1 MAEGQQ
7 EDSGQQIVFP
17 CDLPTWDDL
26 KLLLQGL
33 KTVQTT
39 DDLVPALDHVYEVAH
54 SRQKVSKRGK
64 HSRRARGRKPPKRDR
79 DSHVSGLAWFIQNVL
94 GEEERRDFFGKTL
107 PCIADRALELGELKP
122 ASGLKIS
129 QRQRGGSVVL
139 QRRFV
144 ASVVAHTFL
153 CTFPKGRNAALNV
166 FNFTRFFN
174 VVFVAGRRETQ
185 VAKLRCILHYFE
197 RLAED
202 PEGPQGNITFTR
214 KVLSEEHLPSWDTWL
229 SCDKQLCPVT
239 VVHQGVIED
248 SGSHTLQMDFANKL
262 IGGGVLNQ
270 GRVQE
275 EIRFCICPELIT
287 SMLFMEK
294 MDANE
299 AIQIAGF
306 EQFSHYTGYGR
317 TLGYG
322 GDCKDNSEVNADGNI
337 ETTLC
342 AIDAQN
348 YNRRKHDEQ
357 YKQGNLLRDLNKA
370 YVGFSPPL
378 DERPPA
384 IGPDR
389 QDKLEIDQSSSWS
402 DDDFHTAFGSFEEE
416 HNIEVSAMGS
426 VWEDLPGSVWED
438 LPGSVWEDL
447 PFNSDEDEQGV
458 AMVPMATD
466 WCMDDITTG
475 PSASPV
481 SRLHPKRRQER
492 AFSPSSQESGSS
504 EYFDAVENIELTSP
518 RGSIEEENIHFR
530 HHMVQNFAI
539 SLAKNLLHE
548 SAMTAASVME
558 GVQNFEIQ
566 EPSHVTTKPQ
576 PLRLQPIAESPIR
589 EAVDVARAFGEG
601 NRKVISILDSYA
613 ASVVNTAFVDGS
625 KLSQTDAAGVDQV
638 TTVEADSSGAE
649 AYLDNSME
657 LGSSSFEFAK
667 GSLVRPS
674 PQIDES
680 VQYESIATRIV
691 GKILD
696 EVSVC
701 VTAPPEEADAIPHDD
716 SKEEDER
723 YTTGQSNGEDL
734 IYTGDQTVG
743 EMEDTISDIVGEI
756 SITVPISSASASV
769 PDTPPPSPATPSQI
783 RMAQSAKLDHGELA
797 SKLSTTMFSVETEDQ
812 SEAADAPSDE
822 RRGSVCGI
830 NHFAED
836 MSWSIMCEATYKAS
850 QVSDSRRS
858 SICNTSSTSESK
870 RTSITE
876 EFFQYLA
883 AQNLKS
889 EGRLSR
895 RGSGVASACSSRR
908 SSACSAMEEFYQA
921 LTGKDYMEEKR
932 RGSKASDTKE
942 NVLLLC
948 PESFSSPALSEGS
961 KHVRAGRRSEPHI
974 SVEMAMFGATSVSR
988 PRSSSL
994 KEHTSREEDSS
1005 QALNFPNSPPKNGL
1019 SAGGSPHRVNR
1030 FATDLAGDIINNSLS
1045 SLPEKSGEGGMTPQ
1059 GRGVTDKRSTFRNI
1073 SCTSDTVVTRTSTLT
1088 EAGISTKMTS
1098 SRRGSMPSISEDP
1111 LPGRRGKRQSLP
1123 CTFSDSLVDTLT
1135 PDVLEGCLLMSR
1147 NSITASYEK
1156 IAEEMSKDIINAV
1169 AEHLVEQEVTTQHA
1183 AEHIAHTLSSSILQD
1198 ALGSVHEAKDDT
1210 VLDLGNT
1217 VEKYAENV
1225 VQEVLENVLS
1235 RPKIA
1240 VDLYDESPTT
1250 DSSISII
1257 SSSEL
1262 PSQQSSDS
1270 FCEVVHDDL
1279 NLVGSL
1285 GRGCPSCVS
1294 SSSSIS
1300 VISNGEVTATHH
1312 IERYSEALVEDILN
1326 IAKKEA
1332 FSGEK
1337 SSSVENF
1344 SEQVVTGII
1353 GSVLE
1358 ELQPKFHG
1366 GGLAF
1371 DSKSI
1376 PSSTSSFDVLH
1387 ERDSRSSSSR
1397 ISSSSVERCTSS
1409 DDSEE
1414 ETTVATG
1421 PFGVDDRMQFSTSSV
1436 EVAHDLSPSSDVST
1450 PTKHG
1455 LVQRQ
1460 VYAGM
1465 GDSVLSSASSF
1476 DILGNTPT
1484 PEDQKFPF
1492 KSLGGAEMYEH
1503 GSSPSSSSIGI
1514 VSPEECTGG
1523 ELGSMT
1529 AQTTSVEELSTVLAS
1544 NIVQSAVGRFVT
1556 NVMSESMI
1564 SSTGS
1569 IEILSSPSIEEL
1581 TEDPGPGLKMLSSL
1595 FRVDTDRFPS
1605 TESEY
1610 SSASIAVLDTVSES
1624 GMENSSISNLAECLT
1639 QDVMVSA
1646 FEETSHMRAS
1656 KWSLG
1661 KQHEVSSS
1669 LTPDMDGPCEGQ
1681 PIPATSGGEIFR
1693 TVPSLSALARQE
1705 TSKLSTRYEE
1715 ESGLDSTSPPQETT
1729 SNTEAGEE
1737 TSSVSSD
1744 ECSTWYPLEDI
1755 TLTTDLRTEPNS
1767 GVTNVSN
1774 LEMFADCMAC
1784 AIVTTAFCAVGDPH
1798 KPENGNADTSPED
1811 SSFGILTDSPGELG
1825 AHSQEEEL
1833 LQGETEAVMLETS
1846 HSNVPLSSDHFSSE
1860 SIPTVEVE
1868 SWRTSQRSHSLPSM
1882 NSFCENVA
1890 TDILNRAMD
1899 SVHRQGG
1906 TTTAGNRPI
1915 ATGNWGCGAFGGDP
1929 QVKAMLQWMAASHAD
1944 SPEMIYY
1951 SFENKDVEQLEEV
1964 CEQLRARG
1972 WLVADLCQAVQEYS
1986 ETIRPPVSK
1995 KTPDTAPAF
2004 QDFFAFLTKRE

>member
-1 MAEGQQ
+1 MVLPFYRHTHLFQHLPPEEPGHFACATHHFRKKTRPKQTYRGGKVILFLSRPSEPTADYRINNGLGATSPNKMAEGQG
-7 EDSGQQIVFP
+7 DNAQQIVFP
-17 CDLPTWDDL
+17 CDLPTWNDL
-26 KLLLQGL
+26 RPLLQGL
-33 KTVQTT
+33 KTVKTS
-39 DDLVPALDHVYEVAH
+39 DDLVSALDHLYEVAH
-54 SRQKVSKRGK
+54 SRQKVPKRGK
-64 HSRRARGRKPPKRDR
+64 HSRRARGRKLPKRDR
-79 DSHVSGLAWFIQNVL
+79 DSHVSGLAWFLQNVL
-94 GEEERRDFFGKTL
+94 DEAERQDFFGKTL
-107 PCIADRALELGELKP
+107 PSIAERALELETLKP
-122 ASGLKIS
+122 AEGLSVS
-129 QRQRGGSVVL
+129 QRQRGGTVVL

-144 ASVVAHTFL
+144 ASVLAHAFL
-153 CTFPKGRNAALNV
+153 CTFPEGKCKSSAQNDI
-166 FNFTRFFN
+166 NFPKFFN
-174 VVFVAGRRETQ
+174 IFIAVPERRETQ
-185 VAKLRCILHYFE
+185 AAKLRCILHYFE

-202 PEGPQGNITFTR
+202 PSGPHGCISFTR
-214 KVLSEEHLPSWDTWL
+214 KVVSDDHLPSWGTWL
-229 SCDKQLCPVT
+229 SCDKQLCPIT
-239 VVHQGVIED
+239 VVRQGGIED
-248 SGSHTLQMDFANKL
+248 SGSHTLQIDFANKC
-262 IGGGVLNQ
+262 IGGGVLHQ

-275 EIRFCICPELIT
+275 EIRFCICPELIA

-294 MDANE
+294 MDPNE
-299 AIQIAGF
+299 AIQIEGF

-317 TLGYG
+317 TLEYA
-322 GDCKDNSEVNADGNI
+322 GDC
-337 ETTLC
+337 
-342 AIDAQN
+342 
-348 YNRRKHDEQ
+348 
-357 YKQGNLLRDLNKA
+357 RD
-370 YVGFSPPL
+370 
-378 DERPPA
+378 
-384 IGPDR
+384 
-389 QDKLEIDQSSSWS
+389 
-402 DDDFHTAFGSFEEE
+402 H
-416 HNIEVSAMGS
+416 
-426 VWEDLPGSVWED
+426 
-438 LPGSVWEDL
+438 
-447 PFNSDEDEQGV
+447 
-458 AMVPMATD
+458 
-466 WCMDDITTG
+466 
-475 PSASPV
+475 
-481 SRLHPKRRQER
+481 
-492 AFSPSSQESGSS
+492 
-504 EYFDAVENIELTSP
+504 
-518 RGSIEEENIHFR
+518 
-530 HHMVQNFAI
+530 
-539 SLAKNLLHE
+539 
-548 SAMTAASVME
+548 
-558 GVQNFEIQ
+558 
-566 EPSHVTTKPQ
+566 
-576 PLRLQPIAESPIR
+576 
-589 EAVDVARAFGEG
+589 
-601 NRKVISILDSYA
+601 
-613 ASVVNTAFVDGS
+613 S
-625 KLSQTDAAGVDQV
+625 K
-638 TTVEADSSGAE
+638 
-649 AYLDNSME
+649 
-657 LGSSSFEFAK
+657 
-667 GSLVRPS
+667 
-674 PQIDES
+674 
-680 VQYESIATRIV
+680 
-691 GKILD
+691 
-696 EVSVC
+696 
-701 VTAPPEEADAIPHDD
+701 
-716 SKEEDER
+716 
-723 YTTGQSNGEDL
+723 
-734 IYTGDQTVG
+734 
-743 EMEDTISDIVGEI
+743 
-756 SITVPISSASASV
+756 
-769 PDTPPPSPATPSQI
+769 I

-797 SKLSTTMFSVETEDQ
+797 SKLSTTMFSADTDDQ
-812 SEAADAPSDE
+812 SDAADMPSDE
-822 RRGSVCGI
+822 RRASVCGI

-850 QVSDSRRS
+850 RVSDSRRS
-858 SICNTSSTSESK
+858 SVCNTSSTSESK

-921 LTGKDYMEEKR
+921 LTGKDYIEEKR

-948 PESFSSPALSEGS
+948 PESFPVLNEGS
-961 KHVRAGRRSEPHI
+961 KHGRAGRRSEPHI
-974 SVEMAMFGATSVSR
+974 SVEMAMFGVTSVSR

-994 KEHTSREEDSS
+994 KEHTSREEDTS
-1005 QALNFPNSPPKNGL
+1005 QAHNFPNSPSKNGL

-1030 FATDLAGDIINNSLS
+1030 FASDLAGDIINNSLS
-1045 SLPEKSGEGGMTPQ
+1045 SLPEKSGESGMTPQ

-1183 AEHIAHTLSSSILQD
+1183 AEHIAHKLSSSILQD
-1198 ALGSVHEAKDDT
+1198 ALGSVHESVGKDDP

-1225 VQEVLENVLS
+1225 VQEVLDNVLN

-1270 FCEVVHDDL
+1270 FCEVAHDDL
-1279 NLVGSL
+1279 NLMGSL

-1300 VISNGEVTATHH
+1300 VISNGEVSGTHH

-1332 FSGEK
+1332 FSGAK

-1366 GGLAF
+1366 GGLSF

-1436 EVAHDLSPSSDVST
+1436 EIAHDLSPSSDVST
-1450 PTKHG
+1450 PTKQG
-1455 LVQRQ
+1455 LVHRQ

-1492 KSLGGAEMYEH
+1492 KSVGGVGMYEH

-1514 VSPEECTGG
+1514 VSPEECTGA
-1523 ELGSMT
+1523 ELGSIT
-1529 AQTTSVEELSTVLAS
+1529 AKTTSVEELSTVLAS

-1581 TEDPGPGLKMLSSL
+1581 TEDPGPGLKMLSSV
-1595 FRVDTDRFPS
+1595 FRLDTDRFPS

-1610 SSASIAVLDTVSES
+1610 SSASIAVLDTVSDS

-1669 LTPDMDGPCEGQ
+1669 LAQDIRGTCDDGQ
-1681 PIPATSGGEIFR
+1681 LVPAMLRGEVSR
-1693 TVPSLSALARQE
+1693 TVPSLFALAGRE
-1705 TSKLSTRYEE
+1705 TSQD
-1715 ESGLDSTSPPQETT
+1715 ESGHDGTSQPQEMT
-1729 SNTEAGEE
+1729 SNNEAGDE
-1737 TSSVSSD
+1737 TSSISSD

-1755 TLTTDLRTEPNS
+1755 TLTSDLHTEADS
-1767 GVTNVSN
+1767 GMQNVSN

-1784 AIVTTAFCAVGDPH
+1784 AIVTTAYCAVGDPQKPENGHTLTSPEGGSFCAVGDIP
-1798 KPENGNADTSPED
+1798 SPC
-1811 SSFGILTDSPGELG
+1811 SVQ
-1825 AHSQEEEL
+1825 SQGEEL
-1833 LQGETEAVMLETS
+1833 LQIGKEPYLS
-1846 HSNVPLSSDHFSSE
+1846 HVPPDSDHFSSQI
-1860 SIPTVEVE
+1860 IPSGDVDLL
-1868 SWRTSQRSHSLPSM
+1868 RTSQRSHSLPSM

-1890 TDILNRAMD
+1890 SDILNRAMD
-1899 SVHRQGG
+1899 SVQRQAG
-1906 TTTAGNRPI
+1906 TTAEGRRPI
-1915 ATGNWGCGAFGGDP
+1915 ATAKSPTILLRTSSSANWADP
-1929 QVKAMLQWMAASHAD
+1929 VSGRRLSGL
-1944 SPEMIYY
+1944 SGISR
-1951 SFENKDVEQLEEV
+1951 SFSE
-1964 CEQLRARG
+1964 RG
-1972 WLVADLCQAVQEYS
+1972 RDPLVSSS
-1986 ETIRPPVSK
+1986 ETNP
-1995 KTPDTAPAF
+1995 
-2004 QDFFAFLTKRE
+2004 

>member
-1 MAEGQQ
+1 MAEGQ
-7 EDSGQQIVFP
+7 EDSGQQVIFP
-17 CDLPTWDDL
+17 CDLPTWSDL

-33 KTVQTT
+33 KTVKTS
-39 DDLVPALDHVYEVAH
+39 DDLVSALDHVYEVAH
-54 SRQKVSKRGK
+54 SRQKVPKRGK
-64 HSRRARGRKPPKRDR
+64 HSRRARGRKPPKRER
-79 DSHVSGLAWFIQNVL
+79 DSHVSGLAWFLQNVL
-94 GEEERRDFFGKTL
+94 DERERRDFFGKTL
-107 PCIADRALELGELKP
+107 PCIADRALELETLKP
-122 ASGLKIS
+122 ADGLNVS
-129 QRQRGGSVVL
+129 QRQRGGLVVL

-144 ASVVAHTFL
+144 ASVVAHAFL
-153 CTFPKGRNAALNV
+153 CTFPKGRGRSAALNQI
-166 FNFTRFFN
+166 NFTNFFN
-174 VVFVAGRRETQ
+174 VIHVGGRRETQ
-185 VAKLRCILHYFE
+185 TAKLRCILHYFE

-202 PEGPQGNITFTR
+202 PDGPPGCISFTR
-214 KVLSEEHLPSWDTWL
+214 KVLSEDHLPSWDTWR
-229 SCDKQLCPVT
+229 SCDKQLCPIT
-239 VVHQGVIED
+239 VLHQGGIED
-248 SGSHTLQMDFANKL
+248 SGSHTLQVDFANKF
-262 IGGGVLNQ
+262 IGGGVLTQ

-275 EIRFCICPELIT
+275 EIRFSICPELIA
-287 SMLFMEK
+287 SILFMEK

-299 AIQIAGF
+299 AIQIEGF
-306 EQFSHYTGYGR
+306 EQFSHYTGYGWD
-317 TLGYG
+317 LGYG
-322 GDCKDNSEVNADGNI
+322 GDCKDQSKVNPDGNI
-337 ETTLC
+337 ETALC
-342 AIDAQN
+342 AIDAIP
-348 YNRRKHDEQ
+348 YKRRKDEE
-357 YKQGNLLRDLNKA
+357 YKQDNLLRDLNKA
-370 YVGFSPPL
+370 YVGFSLPV

-416 HNIEVSAMGS
+416 HDIEAMGS
-426 VWEDLPGSVWED
+426 VWEDLP
-438 LPGSVWEDL
+438 
-447 PFNSDEDEQGV
+447 FNNDDDEYGIERV
-458 AMVPMATD
+458 TIATD
-466 WCMDDITTG
+466 WCIDDITAAG
-475 PSASPV
+475 PSGSPIT
-481 SRLHPKRRQER
+481 RLHPKRRQER
-492 AFSPSSQESGSS
+492 AFSPSSVESGSS
-504 EYFDAVENIELTSP
+504 EYFDAMENIELTSP

-530 HHMVQNFAI
+530 HHMVQSFAS

-558 GVQNFEIQ
+558 GVQNFEVQ

-601 NRKVISILDSYA
+601 NRKVISLLDSYA
-613 ASVVNTAFVDGS
+613 ASVVNTAFLEGRT
-625 KLSQTDAAGVDQV
+625 LSQTDTAEAEQI
-638 TTVEADSSGAE
+638 TTIEEDSSKAFT
-649 AYLDNSME
+649 LNNSIE
-657 LGSSSFEFAK
+657 LGTSSFEFAK
-667 GSLVRPS
+667 GSLIRPT

-680 VQYESIATRIV
+680 LQYESIATRIV

-701 VTAPPEEADAIPHDD
+701 VTAPPEEVKITPHDINKD
-716 SKEEDER
+716 EEER
-723 YTTGQSNGEDL
+723 CTTTGQSNGEDVT
-734 IYTGDQTVG
+734 YTDNEYASSDQTVR
-743 EMEDTISDIVGEI
+743 EMEDTIGDIVGEI
-756 SITVPISSASASV
+756 SIAVPISSASASV

-783 RMAQSAKLDHGELA
+783 RAAQSAKLDHGELA
-797 SKLSTTMFSVETEDQ
+797 SKLSTTMFSAETEDQ
-812 SEAADAPSDE
+812 SDAADTPSDE
-822 RRGSVCGI
+822 RRASVCGI

-858 SICNTSSTSESK
+858 SVCNTSSTSESK

-883 AQNLKS
+883 AQNLKL

-921 LTGKDYMEEKR
+921 LTGKDYIEEKR

-948 PESFSSPALSEGS
+948 PESFSTSALNEGS
-961 KHVRAGRRSEPHI
+961 KHARAGRRSEPHI
-974 SVEMAMFGATSVSR
+974 SVEMAMFGVTSVSR

-994 KEHTSREEDSS
+994 KEHTSRDEDSS
-1005 QALNFPNSPPKNGL
+1005 QAHNFPNSPSKNGL

-1030 FATDLAGDIINNSLS
+1030 FASDLAGDIINNSLS

-1123 CTFSDSLVDTLT
+1123 CTFSDSLVDTLA
-1135 PDVLEGCLLMSR
+1135 PDVPEGCLLMSR

-1183 AEHIAHTLSSSILQD
+1183 AEHIAHKLSSSILQD
-1198 ALGSVHEAKDDT
+1198 ALGSVYEGVTKDSP

-1270 FCEVVHDDL
+1270 FCEVAHDDL

-1285 GRGCPSCVS
+1285 GRRCPSCVS

-1337 SSSVENF
+1337 STSVENF

-1358 ELQPKFHG
+1358 GLQPKFHG
-1366 GGLAF
+1366 GSLAF

-1436 EVAHDLSPSSDVST
+1436 EIAHDLSPSSDVST
-1450 PTKHG
+1450 PTKQG
-1455 LVQRQ
+1455 LLQRQ

-1492 KSLGGAEMYEH
+1492 KSVGGIGMYEH
-1503 GSSPSSSSIGI
+1503 GSSPSSSSIGV
-1514 VSPEECTGG
+1514 VSPEECTRA
-1523 ELGSMT
+1523 ELGSIT
-1529 AQTTSVEELSTVLAS
+1529 AKTTSVEELSTVLAS

-1581 TEDPGPGLKMLSSL
+1581 TEDPGPGLKMLSSV
-1595 FRVDTDRFPS
+1595 FRVDTDRFAS

-1624 GMENSSISNLAECLT
+1624 GMENSSLSNLAECLT

-1669 LTPDMDGPCEGQ
+1669 LTPDLGGPCDDGQ
-1681 PIPATSGGEIFR
+1681 FMPAMFGGEISR
-1693 TVPSLSALARQE
+1693 TVPSLSTLAGQE
-1705 TSKLSTRYEE
+1705 TSKLSTRYED
-1715 ESGLDSTSPPQETT
+1715 ESGHDSTSQPQETT
-1729 SNTEAGEE
+1729 SNTEAGDE
-1737 TSSVSSD
+1737 TSSISSD

-1755 TLTTDLRTEPNS
+1755 NLTSDLQTEADHS
-1767 GVTNVSN
+1767 TQNVSN

-1798 KPENGNADTSPED
+1798 MPENRH
-1811 SSFGILTDSPGELG
+1811 TDSPLEGSNFSIVGAQDNLG
-1825 AHSQEEEL
+1825 QFEVQSQGKEL
-1833 LQGETEAVMLETS
+1833 LQSRKEAVMFE
-1846 HSNVPLSSDHFSSE
+1846 PYLSQIPPGVDHFSSE
-1860 SIPTVEVE
+1860 SIPSEDIDLLQ
-1868 SWRTSQRSHSLPSM
+1868 TSQRSQSLPSM

-1899 SVHRQGG
+1899 SVQRQAG
-1906 TTTAGNRPI
+1906 TTAGGSRPI

-1929 QVKAMLQWMAASHAD
+1929 QMKAMLQWMAASHAD
-1944 SPEMIYY
+1944 APELIYY
-1951 SFENKDVEQLEEV
+1951 TFRNKDVEQLEEV
-1964 CEQLRARG
+1964 CEQLRGRG
-1972 WLVADLCQAVQEYS
+1972 WLVADLCQAVQEYA
-1986 ETIRPPVSK
+1986 ETTRPLVSK
-1995 KTPDTAPAF
+1995 KMQDTAPAF
-2004 QDFFAFLTKRE
+2004 EDLFSFLMEK